1 MFFIPQILPPPLC
14 GRNRYKT
21 RIMIIFRVCSNNG
34 KSYDGI
40 YLDKTGEEDMDLI
53 KQCLTTKY
61 ATFSDRASRKEY
73 WGFVLFY
80 ISFLVVSVIIL
91 AATGGGEWGVLI
103 SGILSLLLGI
113 LSLLLVIPSL
123 AVYIRR
129 LHDTDRSGYWFLIVL
144 IPLIGN
150 ILITVFFCLKSNDGD
165 NRFGANPNKS

>member
-1 MFFIPQILPPPLC
+1 M
-14 GRNRYKT
+14 
-21 RIMIIFRVCSNNG
+21 
-34 KSYDGI
+34 
-40 YLDKTGEEDMDLI
+40 DKTGEEDMDLI

-80 ISFLVVSVIIL
+80 MSFLVVSVIIL
-91 AATGGGEWGVLI
+91 GATGGGEWGVLI

-129 LHDTDRSGYWFLIVL
+129 LHDTDHSAWWLFIAFVPIIGVIVL
-144 IPLIGN
+144 LYFLVIKG
-150 ILITVFFCLKSNDGD
+150 TEGT
-165 NRFGANPNKS
+165 NRFGPDPLEK

>member
-1 MFFIPQILPPPLC
+1 
-14 GRNRYKT
+14 
-21 RIMIIFRVCSNNG
+21 MIIFRVCSNNG

-40 YLDKTGEEDMDLI
+40 YLDKTGEKDMDLI

-80 ISFLVVSVIIL
+80 MSFLVVSVIIL
-91 AATGGGEWGVLI
+91 GATGGGEWAIWI
-103 SGILSLLLGI
+103 SSILSLLLGI

-129 LHDTDRSGYWFLIVL
+129 LHDTDHSAWWLFIAFVPIIGAIVLLYFLI
-144 IPLIGN
+144 IKG
-150 ILITVFFCLKSNDGD
+150 TEGT
-165 NRFGANPNKS
+165 NRFGPDPLEK